1 MITLRLL
8 GGAKK
13 AIGKQSVE
21 LKTTRASI
29 ADILAFLKEIAI
41 EPHLLER
48 ANLIIAI
55 NGIDSSALGE
65 NPIAKEGDTVTI
77 VPVVHGGS
85 KIDCSKNPSS
95 RWQLYSANIRKKTPT
110 NNTRKDSSVVRL
122 NGFYAKIIGL
132 TNHAISEEPARFLE
146 TLRSLSPKSVAIQAI
161 NADFAFSRDY
171 LLQIIGMVLE
181 AKARNIMIANKL
193 EVELLLRI
201 ALTFQISDA
210 ITKAGIVSSKPICLI
225 AISKSEPE
233 LEEFSYLVGTKLGLD
248 IDASVLK
255 ATRAKMLR
263 LMRANSWKE
272 NEVINS
278 KTFTDFLVERA
289 AIMIQG

>member
-95 RWQLYSANIRKKTPT
+95 RWQVYSANIKKH
-110 NNTRKDSSVVRL
+110 R
-122 NGFYAKIIGL
+122 
-132 TNHAISEEPARFLE
+132 
-146 TLRSLSPKSVAIQAI
+146 
-161 NADFAFSRDY
+161 
-171 LLQIIGMVLE
+171 QII
-181 AKARNIMIANKL
+181 
-193 EVELLLRI
+193 
-201 ALTFQISDA
+201 
-210 ITKAGIVSSKPICLI
+210 
-225 AISKSEPE
+225 
-233 LEEFSYLVGTKLGLD
+233 LG
-248 IDASVLK
+248 K
-255 ATRAKMLR
+255 
-263 LMRANSWKE
+263 
-272 NEVINS
+272 
-278 KTFTDFLVERA
+278 
-289 AIMIQG
+289 IQPL